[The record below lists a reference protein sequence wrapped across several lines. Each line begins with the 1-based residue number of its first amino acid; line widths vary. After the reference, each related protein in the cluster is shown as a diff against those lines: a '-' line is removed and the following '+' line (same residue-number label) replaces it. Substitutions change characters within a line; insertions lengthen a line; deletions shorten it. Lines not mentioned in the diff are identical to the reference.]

1 MSIARQEKCLSAQEL
16 GYSLLVPRVEI
27 TRRGRSAKTQEV
39 TAENVRQ
46 QGALESQ
53 PLVPLPARIH
63 LNRNQVR
70 SFWAAWAGWTMDGMD
85 SFIYSLV
92 LVPALGDLLPKSGI
106 PRTTANVG
114 YYGGLLFAL
123 FMIGYGFAIV
133 WGPIADRFGRVRTMM
148 FSISCFSLFTLLA
161 AFSVGVWSLALC
173 RFLAGIGIGG
183 EWAIGASLVAEDW
196 PEERRTMGAALMHTG
211 YYVGFFLAAVA
222 NYFIGSRFGWRYL
235 FLVGGVPALLVAFIR
250 NNVSE
255 PIHWERKRDEL
266 GSRWKM
272 HHAFFELFSHRYRR
286 RTVLN
291 SIYLIVSLAGL
302 WAGSVYVPAGMT
314 YIATR
319 AGRTAMDAAKLA
331 SYSTALLGMAT
342 VMGALIV
349 PMLAHRLGRRLTL
362 GIFYSI
368 MLVSISVAFG
378 RVFYLETGAISR
390 FMVCAGFLGLGGANF
405 IVYSFWLPEQYGT
418 ECRASAFAFTTNVG
432 RFAAA
437 GFTFLVG
444 AGVRHFQSLG
454 KPVALVAVAF
464 IIGLLL
470 LPFGEETKGRSLPA

>member
-1 MSIARQEKCLSAQEL
+1 
-16 GYSLLVPRVEI
+16 
-27 TRRGRSAKTQEV
+27 
-39 TAENVRQ
+39 
-46 QGALESQ
+46 
-53 PLVPLPARIH
+53 
-63 LNRNQVR
+63 
-70 SFWAAWAGWTMDGMD
+70 
-85 SFIYSLV
+85 
-92 LVPALGDLLPKSGI
+92 
-106 PRTTANVG
+106 
-114 YYGGLLFAL
+114 
-123 FMIGYGFAIV
+123 MIGYGFAIV

-266 GSRWKM
+266 GSRRKM

-286 RTVLN
+286 QTVLN

-319 AGRTAMDAAKLA
+319 AGRSAMDAAKLA

-349 PMLAHRLGRRLTL
+349 PKLANRLGRRLTL

-368 MLVSISVAFG
+368 MLVSIWVAFG
-378 RVFYLETGAISR
+378 RVFYVETGAISR

-454 KPVALVAVAF
+454 KPVALIAVAF